1 MVDPVSNTSSSSSQV
16 SSNNSTLDK
25 DDFLKLMIAQLKN
38 QDPLNPLDGTDYA
51 SQLAEFSSLEQLT
64 NLNTYMQQSIDT
76 NYLLTQSINN
86 TLMANLIGK
95 EVKIDGESLEVVGQD
110 SIDLGYYLPTQAKS
124 VTINIL
130 DENGTVVKTI
140 DGSLEAGS
148 NKVSWD
154 LYDNN
159 GTKVTNGSY
168 TFEIEVYNM
177 SGEEITVSSYKIGSI
192 DGVRYTDNGT
202 MLLIDGAEYS
212 ISDII
217 EVLNSS
223 DNGGN

>member
-1 MVDPVSNTSSSSSQV
+1 MVDPINSTTSSSQV

-64 NLNTYMQQSIDT
+64 NLNSYMQQSIDT

-95 EVKIDGESLEVVGQD
+95 EVKIDGETLSVVGQEN
-110 SIDLGYYLPTQAKS
+110 IDIGYNLPAQAKN
-124 VTINIL
+124 VNIKIV
-130 DENGTVVKTI
+130 DSNGTVVKTI
-140 DGSLEAGS
+140 EAPVEAGS

-159 GTKVTNGSY
+159 GTKVNNGGY
-168 TFEIEVYNM
+168 TIEIEAYNM
-177 SGEEITVSSYKIGSI
+177 SGEQMTVSSYKIGII
-192 DGVRYTDNGT
+192 DGIRYTDDGT
-202 MLLIDGAEYS
+202 MLVIDGAEYS

-217 EVLNSS
+217 EVINSS
-223 DNGGN
+223 NNGGN

>member
-1 MVDPVSNTSSSSSQV
+1 MVDQVSSTTSSSQV
-16 SSNNSTLDK
+16 SSSNSTLEK

-64 NLNTYMQQSIDT
+64 NLNSYMQQSIDT

-95 EVKIDGESLEVVGQD
+95 EVKIDGESLSVVGQD
-110 SIDLGYYLPTQAKS
+110 NIDIGYNLPTQAKS
-124 VTINIL
+124 VNIKII
-130 DENGTVVKTI
+130 DSNGTVVKTI
-140 DGSLEAGS
+140 EGSVEAGN

-159 GTKVTNGSY
+159 GTKVNNGDY
-168 TFEIEVYNM
+168 TIEVEAYNM
-177 SGEEITVSSYKIGSI
+177 SGEEMTISSYKIGI
-192 DGVRYTDNGT
+192 IGGIRYTDEGT
-202 MLLIDGAEYS
+202 MLVIDGAEYS

-223 DNGGN
+223 NNGGN